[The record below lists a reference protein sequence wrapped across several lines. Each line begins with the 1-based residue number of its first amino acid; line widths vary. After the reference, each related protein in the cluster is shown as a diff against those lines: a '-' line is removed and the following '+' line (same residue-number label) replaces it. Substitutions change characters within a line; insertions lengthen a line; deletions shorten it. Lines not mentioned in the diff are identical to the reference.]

1 MSEEEVG
8 SLKVGLSMD
17 SAKFEQSLASV
28 DRNIKELGQDM
39 AIVRAK
45 GKEWGDST
53 DGLTA
58 KQKTLSKMLESQDL
72 KVRKLNEAHQK
83 AVLDQGANS
92 KAAEELA
99 IKIKKATAEY
109 TRTETELKQVN
120 SDLKKQQS
128 ELKSTSNKWD
138 DLSAS
143 VDETGDKLKATGD
156 KMKDVGG
163 TLSAGVTAPLLAA
176 GASAG
181 IVANQFDT
189 AQGKIQAQLGLTSE
203 EAEKLGIVAK
213 GVWENA
219 FGESLT
225 EVSDSLAIIKQNL
238 KGLSDTELQEF
249 AEGAY
254 TIRDAFGAEINETT
268 RTASVLMKNFGV
280 NGITALDLIT
290 TGFQRG
296 GNFSDELL
304 DTLRE
309 YAPQFKGMGY
319 NAEEFTAILIAGAES
334 GAFNLDKVGDA
345 AKEAFLRIGDGSK
358 SSRDALGAV
367 GLDFKQI
374 EKDINSGG
382 ETAKTS
388 FAAVASA
395 IAGIKDPAKQ
405 AQTAVA
411 LLGTPIEDLGPEFQ
425 SFFATVNTDLGEF
438 EGSTKKAGE
447 ALYDNFGS
455 RLQSEFREFQSSLE
469 PAGEILLDIAEDWL
483 PRLANAS
490 EDALEWF
497 MALGPEGQKTALSI
511 AGIAAAVGPT
521 AIVIGNLTTGI
532 GGLLKVVSPLVT
544 VIGKA
549 GLVGSLAALI
559 NPIGITIAS
568 VTALGVGIY
577 ALSEASKD
585 NTKESLKA
593 LESKQ
598 AEIDK
603 NDKLIESYDALRS
616 QNLLSNE
623 QMLRYLDI
631 QAELESTNAPERV
644 AALKDEQ
651 AKLLDKSTLT
661 NDQMDEFLGLNQK
674 VIDIAP
680 FTEKAI
686 SSQGV
691 AYAENTNALKEL
703 NAEKAKELEGAARET
718 LIQSLK
724 TETGL
729 IKENNRLKKEREDIE
744 AKTQETIV
752 EIDSLTG
759 NIASREAEILNL
771 EKQKVGASL
780 EQNMQLEEKIR
791 REEAALIPMK
801 EQKKEAEA
809 SLLVFGKQF
818 TERGKTLETNRE
830 EIKLAEAARFKYE
843 EIILA
848 QAGINAERGQGLIAI
863 GTEIGRLETAKRKLS
878 EQLAAGKINTAQYQA
893 QNEKIDTQISK
904 LQIAQGELRL
914 INNVAEKTVFK
925 DVIIRPYPE
934 RFWDTL
940 DANLSRSV
948 SKSVNIRYNNMNGP
962 QEPGYARGTDSHPGG
977 PAIVGDGVGN
987 NAGRELIKLP
997 NQKLFLSPA
1006 NPTLLNLPK
1015 GTSVL
1020 SAINTRKYLGSV
1032 PKYATGTK
1040 NTTTSTPFELVN
1052 YDSRLKA
1059 VGDGSNVAR
1068 IREIRNAEIAS
1079 LEAKIEL
1086 LTQEGATI
1094 QQLNQAKE
1102 METRLTKLQSDKAR
1116 EYQNRIKEQK
1126 VTIEVLNKAFK
1137 NKKITLS
1144 EYNSEVAKAQ
1154 SEIHKLTAEQMAF
1167 NDALSKRQDLAD
1179 TMREVT
1185 NAQIQAYETVKEAQ
1199 LKQLSHRNAKSEDLF
1214 KQETSLYIEE
1224 LNRQKA
1230 AALNSFDAQ
1239 TQAHEASVNRQIE
1252 NLKKK
1257 RDAELG
1263 AIDAQLVALEE
1274 LEKAENRE
1282 EIEAGFGTEKENL
1295 NRRLTIANFMGD
1307 ENTVKAVH
1315 SEIETLDKEIA
1326 KQRLDWQRDDT
1337 RDTLSL
1343 EKERIDQAYD
1353 LQEKELENS
1362 LVLWKAER
1370 DRERENLEA
1379 HYEMRTEQF
1388 ALMREQQLENLELQ
1402 HENNLV
1408 AAERE
1413 FEFQKE
1419 RFTALQEQLALHLE
1433 NGTITQAQANAAWL
1447 QAMKDAGTEQVVQ
1460 EIENQEK
1467 SKVALDGYLTAYLD
1481 IGKKYGNNL
1490 INGVVGTLNTRLS
1503 EVTAA
1508 AAKIRSA
1515 MSIDTSS
1522 TMQSAAFNT
1531 RAITQATPVTSVAP
1545 QLIHINMDG
1554 EEIASYALS
1563 HATGALRQVSRKG

>member
-1 MSEEEVG
+1 MAEEVG
-8 SLKVGLSMD
+8 NLGVKLSLD
-17 SAKFEQSLASV
+17 SSDFNRPLASV
-28 DRNIKELGQDM
+28 ERNIKALSGELS
-39 AIVRAK
+39 AIRSK
-45 GKEWGDST
+45 GDEWSKSIE
-53 DGLTA
+53 GLKTR
-58 KQKTLSKMLESQDL
+58 QEVLGRTLSTQET
-72 KVRKLNEAHQK
+72 KVKKLRDAYDRAAEKQGVNALATEKLAVQLNK
-83 AVLDQGANS
+83 AV
-92 KAAEELA
+92 
-99 IKIKKATAEY
+99 AEY
-109 TRTETELKQVN
+109 TRTETELKNVN
-120 SDLKKQQS
+120 NAIKSQTSLWNQLEQKLDRASNTLNNTS
-128 ELKSTSNKWD
+128 E
-138 DLSAS
+138 
-143 VDETGDKLKATGD
+143 
-156 KMKDVGG
+156 KMK
-163 TLSAGVTAPLLAA
+163 SAGQGLTVGLTVPIL
-176 GASAG
+176 GASA
-181 IVANQFDT
+181 AALKMADTFDS
-189 AQGKIQAQLGLTSE
+189 AQGRIQAQLGLTKE
-203 EAEKLGIVAK
+203 ESEKLSGVAK
-213 GVWENA
+213 SLWKDAYGENV
-219 FGESLT
+219 T
-225 EVSDSLAIIKQNL
+225 EVGNDLVTIKQYMED
-238 KGLSDTELQEF
+238 LSDVELQGV

-254 TIRDAFGAEINETT
+254 AIRDAFGSEIADTT
-268 RTASVLMKNFGV
+268 RTASVLMKNFEIDGT
-280 NGITALDLIT
+280 TALDLIT
-290 TGFQRG
+290 TSFQRG
-296 GNFSDELL
+296 GDFSGELL

-319 NAEEFTAILIAGAES
+319 NAEEFTAILIAGAKA

-358 SSRDALGAV
+358 TSRDALGSV

-374 EKDINSGG
+374 ENDINSGG
-382 ETAKTS
+382 ETAKTA

-395 IAGIKDPAKQ
+395 IAGIQDPAKR

-425 SFFATVNTDLGEF
+425 AFFADVNLELGNF
-438 EGSTKKAGE
+438 EGSTKAAGE
-447 ALYDNFGS
+447 ALYNNFGTRATS
-455 RLQSEFREFQSSLE
+455 VFRDFQEDLL
-469 PAGEILLDIAEDWL
+469 PAGEILLELAEEWL
-483 PRLANAS
+483 PKVAEKAS
-490 EDALEWF
+490 ELTEAFADLS
-497 MALGPEGQKTALSI
+497 PEAQENAVAI
-511 AGIAAAVGPT
+511 AGVAAAAGPLLLG
-521 AIVIGNLTTGI
+521 VSVLTSGI
-532 GGLLKVVSPLVT
+532 GGLIQVAKPLIKLMGT
-544 VIGKA
+544 A
-549 GLVGSLAALI
+549 GLASSIGALV
-559 NPIGITIAS
+559 NPIGLA
-568 VTALGVGIY
+568 VAGVGLLTVGVIAGVDAY
-577 ALSEASKD
+577 KEA
-585 NTKESLKA
+585 NEINLEVLETKQK
-593 LESKQ
+593 
-598 AEIDK
+598 EIDK
-603 NDKLIESYDALRS
+603 NDKLIESFDELRS
-616 QNLLSNE
+616 KNALSNE

-674 VIDIAP
+674 VIDTAP
-680 FTEKAI
+680 STVKAI

-691 AYAENTNALKEL
+691 AFAENTGALKEL
-703 NAEKAKELEGAARET
+703 NAEKAKELENDARKT
-718 LIQSLK
+718 LKNALEQEANLLK
-724 TETGL
+724 E
-729 IKENNRLKKEREDIE
+729 
-744 AKTQETIV
+744 KTQY
-752 EIDSLTG
+752 
-759 NIASREAEILNL
+759 
-771 EKQKVGASL
+771 
-780 EQNMQLEEKIR
+780 LEEINLKNEEQRVTKEKISSLDAQIT
-791 REEAALIPMK
+791 EHEANILDLQNQKSEADASELIDLENK
-801 EQKKEAEA
+801 IKSEQAIVAEKKNQLLEADELITTYGEQIDERN
-809 SLLVFGKQF
+809 LL
-818 TERGKTLETNRE
+818 LETNRK
-830 EIKLAEAARFKYE
+830 EIALAEEAKFKYE

-848 QAGINAERGQGLIAI
+848 QAGITSKKGQGLIKI
-863 GTEIGRLETAKRKLS
+863 DEEINKLQIVKRKLS
-878 EQLAAGKINTAQYQA
+878 EQLATGEINTAEYQN
-893 QNEKIDTQISK
+893 QNSKIDAQISK
-904 LQIAQGELRL
+904 LQTAQGELRL
-914 INNVAEKTVFK
+914 INKTAEKTVFK

-948 SKSVNIRYNNMNGP
+948 SKSVNIRYNNVNGP
-962 QEPGYARGTDSHPGG
+962 QEPGYAVGTPAQGHPGG

-1006 NPTLLNLPK
+1006 KPTLLNLPK

-1020 SAINTRKYLGSV
+1020 SAINTRKYLGHV

-1079 LEAKIEL
+1079 LETKIEL
-1086 LTQEGATI
+1086 LTKEGATI

-1126 VTIEVLNKAFK
+1126 ITVEVLNKAYK

-1167 NDALSKRQDLAD
+1167 NNALSKRQDLAD
-1179 TMREVT
+1179 SMREDT
-1185 NAQIQAYETVKEAQ
+1185 NSQMQAYEKGKVAQ
-1199 LKQLSHRNAKSEDLF
+1199 LKQLSDRNDKSEDLF
-1214 KQETSLYIEE
+1214 KQETSMYIDE
-1224 LNRQKA
+1224 LNRQKD

-1239 TQAHEASVNRQIE
+1239 TKAHEASVNRQIE

-1257 RDAELG
+1257 RDAEIG
-1263 AIDAQLVALEE
+1263 AIDAQLAALEE
-1274 LEKAENRE
+1274 LEKVESRE

-1295 NRRLTIANFMGD
+1295 NRRLTIASFMGD
-1307 ENTVKAVH
+1307 EDTVKSVN
-1315 SEIETLDKEIA
+1315 SEIATLDKEIA
-1326 KQRLDWQRDDT
+1326 KQRINWQREDT
-1337 RDTLSL
+1337 RDALSL

-1379 HYEMRTEQF
+1379 HYELRAEQF

-1447 QAMKDAGTEQVVQ
+1447 QAMKDAGAEQVFQ

-1467 SKVALDGYLTAYLD
+1467 SKVALDGYVTAYLD
-1481 IGKKYGNNL
+1481 MGKKYGNNL
-1490 INGVVGTLNTRLS
+1490 INGVIGTLNTRLS

-1531 RAITQATPVTSVAP
+1531 RAITQATPVTSIAP

-1563 HATGALRQVSRKG
+1563 HATGALRQISRKG